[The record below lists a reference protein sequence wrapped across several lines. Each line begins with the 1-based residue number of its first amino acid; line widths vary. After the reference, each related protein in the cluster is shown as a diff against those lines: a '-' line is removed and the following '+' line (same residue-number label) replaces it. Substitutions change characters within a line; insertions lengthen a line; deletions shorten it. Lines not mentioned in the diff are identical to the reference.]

1 MPDIR
6 NLDAIIFDL
15 GGVLLDIDHQAPIR
29 AFAKLG
35 IPNFDELYSK
45 AVQSTL
51 FTDLEIGKISPQV
64 FRDRLREYLP
74 LQISD
79 EVLDKAWNSILLDF
93 RPKSIRFLEQL
104 KGKRRTFLLSNT
116 NAIHHM
122 VFSNR
127 LKEQHGYADIG
138 ELLEKAYYSH
148 EVGMRK
154 PHKPVFEHVIRQS
167 QLNPGNTLFIDDT
180 EEHII
185 TAQSLGFQTHHLQDN
200 ETIEELLKELI

>member
-1 MPDIR
+1 MADIG
-6 NLDAIIFDL
+6 NFDAIIFDL
-15 GGVLLDIDHQAPIR
+15 GGVLLNLDHDAPVR
-29 AFAKLG
+29 AFAGLG
-35 IPNFDELYSK
+35 IPNFEALYSK

-51 FTDLEIGKISPQV
+51 FTDLETGDISPET
-64 FRDRLREYLP
+64 FRERLREYLP
-74 LQISD
+74 KNISD
-79 EVLDKAWNSILLDF
+79 EILDEAWNSILLDF
-93 RPKSIRFLEQL
+93 RPGSIRFLEQL
-104 KGKRRTFLLSNT
+104 KEKCRTFLLSNT
-116 NAIHHM
+116 NAIHHA

-127 LKEQHGYADIG
+127 LRENHGYSDIG

-154 PHKPVFEHVIRQS
+154 PHKPVFEYVIRES

-185 TAQSLGFQTHHLQDN
+185 TAQSLGLQTHHLQDH

>member
-15 GGVLLDIDHQAPIR
+15 GGVLLDIDHRAPIR
-29 AFAKLG
+29 AFAGLG

-51 FTDLEIGKISPQV
+51 FTDLETGKLSPEV
-64 FRDRLREYLP
+64 FRDKLRGYLP
-74 LQISD
+74 MELPD
-79 EVLDKAWNSILLDF
+79 KVLDEAWNSILLDF
-93 RPKSIRFLEQL
+93 RPESIRFLEQL
-104 KGKRRTFLLSNT
+104 KGQVRTFLLSNT
-116 NAIHHM
+116 NAIHHA

-127 LKEQHGYADIG
+127 LKEQYGYADIG

-154 PHKPVFEHVIRQS
+154 PHKPIFEHVITES

-180 EEHII
+180 EEHIN
-185 TAQSLGFQTHHLQDN
+185 TAQSMGLHAHHLQDN

>member
-15 GGVLLDIDHQAPIR
+15 GGVLLNIDHQAPVR
-29 AFAKLG
+29 AFAELG

-51 FTDLEIGKISPQV
+51 FTDLETGKLSPQA
-64 FRDRLREYLP
+64 FRERLRDYLP
-74 LQISD
+74 MKLPD

-93 RPKSIRFLEQL
+93 RPGSIRFLEQL

-116 NAIHHM
+116 NAIHHAI
-122 VFSNR
+122 FSSR
-127 LKEQHGYADIG
+127 LQLTYGYSDIS
-138 ELLEKAYYSH
+138 ELMEKAYYSH

-154 PHKPVFEHVIRQS
+154 PHARIFEHVINES
-167 QLNPGNTLFIDDT
+167 QLNPKRTLFIDDS
-180 EEHII
+180 EEHIL
-185 TAQSLGFQTHHLQDN
+185 TAQNLGLQTHHLQDD